1 MSHYAEVLKEQRA
14 IDALLADGYRITRIS
29 EDMDGSAVSFAKAAP
44 SDERAELQLLT
55 ADARKYVVT
64 LLFARMRAGE
74 SASAPGSPNRSYLG
88 KAEAGTGQAN
98 SGEPAG
104 SSA

>member
-64 LLFARMRAGE
+64 LLFARMRAGGVGLCAWFAE
-74 SASAPGSPNRSYLG
+74 SLVSRKGGSGHRPS
-88 KAEAGTGQAN
+88 E
-98 SGEPAG
+98 
-104 SSA
+104 